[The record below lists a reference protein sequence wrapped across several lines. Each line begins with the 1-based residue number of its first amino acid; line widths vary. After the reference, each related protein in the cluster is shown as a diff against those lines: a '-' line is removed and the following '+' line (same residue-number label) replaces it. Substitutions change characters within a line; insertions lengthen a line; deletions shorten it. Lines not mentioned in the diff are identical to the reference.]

1 MDLSSPYILFSH
13 FRRGDGVLHLCS
25 VSFKG
30 ANVCIIYEKTKA
42 ISLQNITWSE
52 LGKKTYKLK
61 SYQSDQKI
69 TLLCDVLSEIID
81 YQARTLLKLCCA
93 KILSL
98 PAIVQ
103 GGFPCITW

>member
-1 MDLSSPYILFSH
+1 MLPQ
-13 FRRGDGVLHLCS
+13 RT

-81 YQARTLLKLCCA
+81 YQARTLLKLCCT
-93 KILSL
+93 KILSSSNS
-98 PAIVQ
+98 AEGISVYNMVETA
-103 GGFPCITW
+103 FPFTKRNLLILSH